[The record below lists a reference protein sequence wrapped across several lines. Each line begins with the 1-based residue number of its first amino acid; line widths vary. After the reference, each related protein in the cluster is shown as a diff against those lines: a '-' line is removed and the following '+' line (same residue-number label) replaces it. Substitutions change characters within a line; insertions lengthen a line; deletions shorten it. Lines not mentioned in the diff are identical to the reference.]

1 MLTGADT
8 LERSIDKKLVAETA
22 GAVAVVLS
30 LVFVGIEL
38 RQANDIATRDVRIQ
52 LSTQVS
58 DLERLATDNPEH
70 AALLSQLTSPGVSL
84 SAVEYEQA
92 RSYAQQLI
100 SHWAAVSAA
109 NESGFLPEG
118 SFDAYLQHMASILT
132 RYPALAPIVR
142 ERLSGWGIGPDFS
155 QMYRH
160 IYEQIERVEL
170 PAA

>member
-1 MLTGADT
+1 ML
-8 LERSIDKKLVAETA
+8 AEAA

-30 LVFVGIEL
+30 LIFVGVEL

-58 DLERLATDNPEH
+58 DLERLTTENSDH
-70 AALLSQLTSPGVSL
+70 AALLSRLTSKAVTL

-100 SHWAAVSAA
+100 SHWAAVQAA
-109 NESGFLPEG
+109 HESGFLPEG
-118 SFDAYLQHMASILT
+118 SFNAYLKYMTST
-132 RYPALAPIVR
+132 FGRYPGLATIVK
-142 ERLSGWGIGPDFS
+142 ERLAEWGIGPEFS
-155 QMYRH
+155 EIYRH
-160 IYEQIERVEL
+160 VYEQIAIVEQ